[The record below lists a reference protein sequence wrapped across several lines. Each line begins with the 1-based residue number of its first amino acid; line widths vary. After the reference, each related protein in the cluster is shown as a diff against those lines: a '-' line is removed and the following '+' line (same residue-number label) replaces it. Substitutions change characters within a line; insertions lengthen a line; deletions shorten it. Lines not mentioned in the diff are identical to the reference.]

1 MFHKQGAP
9 LSLVLWAGRPFP
21 EILWAGRPFTE
32 ILRAERPFPEILRAG
47 RPFPEILWARDI
59 STLILQEQGTPL
71 SRDPMGEGYPLPKI
85 LWPGDRLSRNTI
97 SKAIFNSRIYLPTK
111 I

>member
-9 LSLVLWAGRPFP
+9 LSLVLW
-21 EILWAGRPFTE
+21 
-32 ILRAERPFPEILRAG
+32 AG

-85 LWPGDRLSRNTI
+85 LWPGDLLSRNSI
-97 SKAIFNSRIYLPTK
+97 SKGRLSPESLRL
-111 I
+111 